1 MTTLAEI
8 SYDSG
13 VEAEVRAWFR
23 DRGANVTARQEAA
36 RTTPADF
43 IEFVQDSQLLARTLV
58 PSERP
63 EHLGWAPR
71 RAAGTSSALAAHG
84 FTEWLMWH
92 VSSLAALPVWMSD
105 NFQAHEVYREGFERG
120 VFGAFGMSERAA
132 GADWRHTRSVVR
144 PARHGYVAEA
154 QKDYSGNAENSQL
167 VTTFARYDD
176 GAEGGYAFFRADS
189 RRRGFI
195 VERNAVPEQM
205 RVTQFRLEG
214 YAFTSQDMITVG
226 GQAFADAVNTLNVG
240 KFNLAT
246 ASVGMAR
253 RALAETLQHTST
265 RSLFGSQVIEFGQIR
280 RILNDAATRIVALE
294 AFNEA
299 TVQSL
304 ERASSADRSFRL
316 MTSVAKSLVTRHAVE
331 VIRDLGEAISARA
344 FESESLFRIMA
355 QYVEWLPRL
364 EGTRFVNMM
373 QSVRSAG
380 GFSTYLRGGDDAG
393 VLAAPGDVGVPYLLS
408 QQPLGKLQD
417 VSFSF
422 IDRDVLA
429 TDLAG
434 GREFVALVSALAE
447 VFESDLPGRG
457 AEAVVEA
464 RGELFTRSFFGVVVL
479 QQLTAV
485 GESEEL
491 AGRVAN
497 WLADDLLET
506 VLRARRV
513 MQMPSSVLQL
523 LTPIAGREGVQSARD
538 LLPVVDTITAD
549 LLA

>member
-1 MTTLAEI
+1 MVGI

-13 VEAEVRAWFR
+13 VETEVREWFR
-23 DRGANVTARQEAA
+23 DRGANVTTRQEAVRA
-36 RTTPADF
+36 TPADF
-43 IEFVQDSQLLARTLV
+43 IEFVRDSKLLARTLI
-58 PSERP
+58 PSAQP
-63 EHLGWAPR
+63 ELLGWTPR
-71 RAAGTSSALAAHG
+71 RVAGTSSALAAHG

-105 NFQAHEVYREGFERG
+105 NLQVRDVYREGFERG
-120 VFGAFGMSERAA
+120 VFGAFAMSERAA

-144 PARHGYVAEA
+144 PARHGYIAEA
-154 QKDYSGNAENSQL
+154 QKDYSGNAESSQL

-176 GAEGGYAFFRADS
+176 GAEGGYAFFRADA
-189 RRRGFI
+189 RQRGYI

-214 YAFTSQDMITVG
+214 YAFGPQDMITAG

-253 RALAETLQHTST
+253 RALAETVQHTST

-280 RILNDAATRIVALE
+280 RILNDAGIRIVALN

-299 TVQSL
+299 TIQSL

-316 MTSVAKSLVTRHAVE
+316 MTSVAKSLVTLKAVE

-364 EGTRFVNMM
+364 EGTRYVNMM
-373 QSVRSAG
+373 QSVRAASA
-380 GFSTYLRGGDDAG
+380 FSAYLRGHDDAEMQMSS
-393 VLAAPGDVGVPYLLS
+393 GDVGVSYLLS
-408 QQPLGKLQD
+408 QQPLGKLENT
-417 VSFSF
+417 SFSY
-422 IDRDVLA
+422 IDRSVLT

-447 VFESDLPGRG
+447 VFEKDLPRRG
-457 AEAVVEA
+457 DEAVIEA
-464 RGELFTRSFFGVVVL
+464 RGELFTRCFFGVVVL
-479 QQLTAV
+479 QQLTET
-485 GESEEL
+485 GESEEV
-491 AGRVAN
+491 ADRVAN
-497 WLADDLLET
+497 WLTDDLIEC

-513 MQMPSSVLQL
+513 MRIPSTVLQM
-523 LTPIAGREGVQSARD
+523 LTPIAERGGVQSTRE
-538 LLPVVDTITAD
+538 LLPIVASISAD
-549 LLA
+549 LSA